1 MKIYITGIGVV
12 SAIGNGVEENYNSLL
27 NKQTGITKKS
37 FPTLNKEFYAGL
49 VSLSNEEL
57 AKRCGYANSN
67 ISRTS
72 LLGLVA
78 AQECWGENQLID
90 GLRTGLISGTSVG
103 GMDKTEVY
111 FEDRIHKGDGDMS
124 VLQYHDSGST
134 TEKIAEHFGITDY
147 VNTLSTACSSGSN
160 SLLCGARLIKYGK
173 LDRVMVGGSDAM
185 THFTLSGFNSLMVFS
200 DEWCQPFD
208 ENRKGLNLG
217 EGAAYLMLESEES
230 IQKTKNKPLAVVSG
244 WANTADAFH
253 QTATSPDG
261 FGAALAMN
269 KALEVAELKASEIDY
284 INAHG
289 TCTPNNDLTE
299 SKAMQTVFNNAV
311 PDFSSTKSYTGHTLA
326 ASGAIESV
334 YAVLAF
340 QNKVV
345 FPNLNFKTAIEET
358 GLIPVQEVHKK
369 ERVQHIMNN
378 SFGFG
383 GNCTS
388 LILSAE

>member
-12 SAIGNGVEENYNSLL
+12 SAIGNNVEENYTSLTQQ
-27 NKQTGITKKS
+27 KTGIKKHA
-37 FPTLNKEFYAGL
+37 FPTINKAFHAGL
-49 VSLSNEEL
+49 VSLSNKEL
-57 AKRCGYANSN
+57 AMRCGYSDANV
-67 ISRTS
+67 SRTS
-72 LLGLVA
+72 LLGLLA
-78 AQECWGENQLID
+78 AKECWGKNQNID

-103 GMDKTEVY
+103 GMDKSEVY
-111 FEDRIHKGDGDMS
+111 FEDRIHKGNGDIS
-124 VLQYHDSGST
+124 VLKYHDSGST
-134 TEKIAEHFGITDY
+134 TEKIADHIGIKDY
-147 VNTLSTACSSGSN
+147 INTLSTACSSGSN
-160 SLLCGARLIKYGK
+160 SVLCGARLIKYGK
-173 LDRVMVGGSDAM
+173 LDRVMVGGSDAI
-185 THFTLSGFNSLMVFS
+185 TNFTLCGFNSLMVYS

-230 IQKTKNKPLAVVSG
+230 IRKTKNKPLAVVSG

-253 QTATSPDG
+253 QTATSPNG
-261 FGAALAMN
+261 YGAALAMN
-269 KALEVAELKASEIDY
+269 KALEIAQLKASEIDY

-299 SKAMQTVFNNAV
+299 SKAMQTVFNATV

-340 QNKVV
+340 QNKVI
-345 FPNLNFKTAIEET
+345 FPNLNYKAAIEET
-358 GLIPVQEVHKK
+358 GLIPVLDVVKK
-369 ERVQHIMNN
+369 DRIQHIMNN